1 MLAGGAA
8 PSSIVLILCP
18 RQKGVPRFRVLP
30 AMVLGGKSALTL
42 KTSAWEQHLTLFLT
56 FLSPKR
62 VTCPSVT
69 SGDGEICFPG
79 KGTGCIHIT
88 AVPSGL
94 FDLSSQVDL
103 K

>member
-30 AMVLGGKSALTL
+30 AMVLGGKNALTL
-42 KTSAWEQHLTLFLT
+42 KTAWEQRLTLFLT

-69 SGDGEICFPG
+69 SGDGEICFLR
-79 KGTGCIHIT
+79 KRTGCIHIT
-88 AVPSGL
+88 AVPSDL